1 MFECIADVA
10 NIVSGVVISQDISIS
25 AVHLKST
32 DSVNLV
38 LASLDQCI
46 IFGVQRIANATDN
59 YSVNTRRR
67 TKREN

>member
-10 NIVSGVVISQDISIS
+10 NIVSGVVISQDILVL

-38 LASLDQCI
+38 LASPDQCI
-46 IFGVQRIANATDN
+46 ISGVQRIAN
-59 YSVNTRRR
+59 V
-67 TKREN
+67 TKMAIA

>member
-1 MFECIADVA
+1 MFECIADVT
-10 NIVSGVVISQDISIS
+10 NIVSGVVISQDIPVS

-38 LASLDQCI
+38 LASPDQCI
-46 IFGVQRIANATDN
+46 ISGVQRTANATDD